1 MKNKIL
7 VDQLGIEETLR
18 NLIDAHAGAPAA
30 SFNAAFKAGLETAAI
45 IVSLAEIEAVRDP
58 DTDYLYC
65 WSKDAH
71 KIKRLIYSEGN
82 LK

>member
-1 MKNKIL
+1 MNHKIL
-7 VDQLGIEETLR
+7 VDQNPIKETLH
-18 NLIDAHAGAPAA
+18 NLIKNCENAPAG
-30 SFNAAFKAGLETAAI
+30 SFDAAFKAGLETAAI
-45 IVSLAEIEAVRDP
+45 VVSLAEAEAFQDP

-82 LK
+82 LE

>member
-7 VDQLGIEETLR
+7 VDLKSISEPLR
-18 NLIDAHAGAPAA
+18 SLIKKYEGAPAG
-30 SFNAAFKAGLETAAI
+30 SFDAAFKAGLETAAV
-45 IVSLAEIEAVRDP
+45 IVSLAEMEAVQDP
-58 DTDYLYC
+58 ETDYLYC

>member
-7 VDQLGIEETLR
+7 VDQKFISDQLR
-18 NLIDAHAGAPAA
+18 NLILKYEKNTPSD
-30 SFNAAFKAGLETAAI
+30 FDAAFRAGLETAAI

-71 KIKRLIYSEGN
+71 KIKRLIYSEEI
-82 LK
+82 